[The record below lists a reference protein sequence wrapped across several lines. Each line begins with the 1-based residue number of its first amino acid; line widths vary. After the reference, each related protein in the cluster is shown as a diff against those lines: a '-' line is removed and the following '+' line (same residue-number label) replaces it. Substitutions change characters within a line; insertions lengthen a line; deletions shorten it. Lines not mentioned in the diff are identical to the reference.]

1 VSSPIKFLLPKKNGI
16 VSLTWT
22 EGHLV
27 AVGPTGQSLGLNDNQ
42 QRLMRDLNGA
52 SEGMLAS
59 EMSQKLGVTPAG
71 VLFLLKPLL
80 EAGIVVR
87 QPLRGGGVLYY
98 MPYKLSEKLSPPLEA
113 AKLQV
118 EEKAG
123 KSLQDMTLLELRELT
138 ADLPEDTRRSLFSWA
153 LEGGWKG

>member
-1 VSSPIKFLLPKKNGI
+1 VSSTIKLFLHKKNGI
-16 VSLTWT
+16 VSLTWA
-22 EGHLV
+22 EGRLL
-27 AVGPTGQSLGLNDNQ
+27 AVGPNGHSVGLNDNQ
-42 QRLMRDLNGA
+42 QLLMRDLNRA

-98 MPYKLSEKLSPPLEA
+98 TPYKLSEKLSPPLEA
-113 AKLQV
+113 AKLRV

-123 KSLQDMTLLELRELT
+123 KPLQEITLQELREHT

>member
-1 VSSPIKFLLPKKNGI
+1 
-16 VSLTWT
+16 
-22 EGHLV
+22 
-27 AVGPTGQSLGLNDNQ
+27 
-42 QRLMRDLNGA
+42 M
-52 SEGMLAS
+52 AS

-98 MPYKLSEKLSPPLEA
+98 MPYRLSEKLSPPLEA

-118 EEKAG
+118 EEKAV
-123 KSLQDMTLLELRELT
+123 KPLQSMTLQELRELT
-138 ADLPEDTRRSLFSWA
+138 TDLTEDKRRSLFGWA
-153 LEGGWKG
+153 LEGGGKN